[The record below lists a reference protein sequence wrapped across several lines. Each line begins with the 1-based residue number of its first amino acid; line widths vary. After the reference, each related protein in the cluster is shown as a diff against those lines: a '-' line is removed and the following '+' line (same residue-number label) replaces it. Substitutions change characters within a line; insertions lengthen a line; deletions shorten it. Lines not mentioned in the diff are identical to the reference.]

1 MWVLKEDPGSRSFPA
16 ERTHTPPKHT
26 HENTLCTHSTSG
38 CYTRHRILL
47 CSVPTGCTHPPTRAI
62 RIRDLACISRLL
74 QNAQDPPLLCPNKM
88 HPPTRAMRIRDLA
101 CISRLLQNA
110 QDPPLLCSSKAH
122 PHVTHTHPHVIHTR
136 ANTHTCTL
144 PYIYFFR
151 LLHKTPAPP
160 LLYLSWAVGF
170 LRVQLVQPVQ
180 KGRWLRRKYACCTLY
195 TT

>member
-62 RIRDLACISRLL
+62 
-74 QNAQDPPLLCPNKM
+74 
-88 HPPTRAMRIRDLA
+88 RIRDLA